1 MPIHLFAYIH
11 RIRSFS
17 QIVNM
22 RFTQLSFF
30 RHSVQKQYIK
40 FVSFYQKIFFIFENC
55 LCLKNSCMV
64 LNVTFF
70 ASPYTGQVPPS
81 LPEEIQGDFVK
92 INKKTRILP
101 GRSPAIRGQAALY
114 RVEPRGITLEVVI

>member
-1 MPIHLFAYIH
+1 MPIHLFVYIH

-22 RFTQLSFF
+22 LFTQLSVF

-55 LCLKNSCMV
+55 FCFENSCMV
-64 LNVTFF
+64 LNVTLFC
-70 ASPYTGQVPPS
+70 
-81 LPEEIQGDFVK
+81 LP
-92 INKKTRILP
+92 
-101 GRSPAIRGQAALY
+101 LY
-114 RVEPRGITLEVVI
+114 RVGSPSAPGENPG

>member
-55 LCLKNSCMV
+55 LCLKNSCTV
-64 LNVTFF
+64 LNATFF
-70 ASPYTGQVPPS
+70 ASPYTGEDPPP
-81 LPEEIQGDFVK
+81 LPEEIRDDFVK
-92 INKKTRILP
+92 INRKKQEFCRGALRQSGGKLP
-101 GRSPAIRGQAALY
+101 STGWSLAGLHWRW
-114 RVEPRGITLEVVI
+114 

>member
-1 MPIHLFAYIH
+1 MPIHLFVYIH

-40 FVSFYQKIFFIFENC
+40 FVYFYQKIFFIFENC
-55 LCLKNSCMV
+55 LYLKNSCMV
-64 LNVTFF
+64 LNATFF
-70 ASPYTGQVPPS
+70 C
-81 LPEEIQGDFVK
+81 LP
-92 INKKTRILP
+92 
-101 GRSPAIRGQAALY
+101 LY
-114 RVEPRGITLEVVI
+114 RVEFPSAPGGNPG

>member
-70 ASPYTGQVPPS
+70 C
-81 LPEEIQGDFVK
+81 LP
-92 INKKTRILP
+92 
-101 GRSPAIRGQAALY
+101 LY
-114 RVEPRGITLEVVI
+114 RAGSPSAPGGNPG

>member
-30 RHSVQKQYIK
+30 RHSVQKQYIE

-55 LCLKNSCMV
+55 LCIKNSCMV
-64 LNVTFF
+64 LNTTLFC
-70 ASPYTGQVPPS
+70 SPLYPAEAHP
-81 LPEEIQGDFVK
+81 LPEEIRGDFAK
-92 INKKTRILP
+92 ID
-101 GRSPAIRGQAALY
+101 
-114 RVEPRGITLEVVI
+114 